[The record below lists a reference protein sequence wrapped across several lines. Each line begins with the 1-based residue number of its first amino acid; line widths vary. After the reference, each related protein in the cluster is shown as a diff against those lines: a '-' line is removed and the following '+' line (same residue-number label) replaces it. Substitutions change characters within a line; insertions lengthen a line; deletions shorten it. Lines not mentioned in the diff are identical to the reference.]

1 MAEAIVQ
8 DSTDTVRGAT
18 PAVVADNLTRYF
30 GQGNRQVKAVD
41 GVSFTIQAG
50 ELTAI
55 TGPSGSGKTTLL
67 YLMGSLEKPGSG
79 SLVVGDT
86 NIASLSNHAATAFR
100 RRKVGFIFQAFN
112 LVPNLS
118 AIENVML
125 PMEFVRQ
132 SKSER
137 QSRAIALLEMV
148 GITGPQQHH
157 WPGKLSGG
165 EQQRVAIARA
175 LANRPEVIL
184 ADEPTGNLDSENG
197 NKVIDELRQLARQGV
212 AVVLVTH
219 DNNIARRADTRIV
232 MRDGKIVMKGSKNE

>member
-1 MAEAIVQ
+1 MAEVLVQ
-8 DSTDTVRGAT
+8 DSSDTAQTAR

-30 GQGNRQVKAVD
+30 GQGNRLVKAVD
-41 GVSFTIQAG
+41 GVSFSIQPG
-50 ELTAI
+50 KLTAI

-67 YLMGSLEKPGSG
+67 YLMGSLEKPGG
-79 SLVVGDT
+79 GTLVVGDT
-86 NIASLSNHAATAFR
+86 NIGSLSNHAATAFR
-100 RRKVGFIFQAFN
+100 RRQVGFIFQAFN
-112 LVPNLS
+112 LIPNLS

-125 PMEFVRQ
+125 PMEFVEQ

-137 QSRAIALLEMV
+137 HTRAVALLEKV
-148 GITGPQQHH
+148 GITGPQQQH

-175 LANRPEVIL
+175 LANRPQLIL

-197 NKVIDELRQLARQGV
+197 NKVIDELKDLAHQGV

-219 DNNIARRADTRIV
+219 DNNIARRADTRIA
-232 MRDGKIVMKGSKNE
+232 MRDGKIVIR